1 MSQIIPLALN
11 YLLDPPLPSD
21 GDEDDEDGDEDD
33 EDGDGGD
40 SD

>member
-11 YLLDPPLPSD
+11 YLFDPPLPND
-21 GDEDDEDGDEDD
+21 GD